1 MQLLPPRSSAISNP
15 DHAADAPL
23 PEWAEEPAPRVIGY
37 SVLDD
42 IALREQADEPTTEFI
57 PVSQRDDYDSDEW
70 YTPAEYIEAAR
81 RAMGSIDLDPATCEM
96 AQTVVNADVYLTKM
110 DNGLGAKWLRENVW
124 LNPPYSN
131 SQAWIDKLLREVDGV
146 FVKQAIVLVNNATE
160 TAWFQSLLA
169 RSAVVCFPGRR
180 LQFWRHDHSNVGAR
194 QGQAIFYIGPNAA
207 AFVAEFGQFGTL
219 MRRVS

>member
-1 MQLLPPRSSAISNP
+1 MYKRQ
-15 DHAADAPL
+15 
-23 PEWAEEPAPRVIGY
+23 
-37 SVLDD
+37 
-42 IALREQADEPTTEFI
+42 
-57 PVSQRDDYDSDEW
+57 DEW
-70 YTPAEYIEAAR
+70 YTPADYIEAAR
-81 RAMGSIDLDPATCEM
+81 RPMGSIDLDPATCEM
-96 AQTVVNADVYLTKM
+96 AQTVVQADVYLTKL
-110 DNGLGAKWLRENVW
+110 DNGLAAKWLRETVW

-194 QGQAIFYIGPNAA
+194 QGQAIFYFGANDA
-207 AFVAEFGQFGTL
+207 AFVAEFQQFGTL
-219 MRRVS
+219 MRRAS